1 MSHGVSPHLT
11 RMLLEAGRRSG
22 VDGSRLTGI
31 PGLTVVGEEHVRIP
45 TTTLLHVWETISGAM
60 AEAGGGARAME
71 LWRPGRLGVWD
82 YLFPAADTL
91 HDALH
96 ASGRHFATI
105 ADPADTLRVTRD
117 GEGVTVTW
125 HGPYQEQPSFPLIAE
140 FVPAMLLG
148 VAGSGAGRRLVPVRV
163 RLPHRPPPR
172 HDLLADVYGT
182 RRIEFEAGP
191 PAVTF
196 SEADADAP
204 FPGADPA
211 LAAILDDHARITVAT
226 ARPVLDWLGRFHLAL
241 EDAVGAGT
249 PELADVARR
258 LAMGPRTLQRRLRDE
273 GTSWR
278 DELERF
284 RRQRVEHLLRETSMT
299 LEAISA
305 RSGYSDPRALRRAV
319 HRWYGRGP
327 AALRTAARADRAGR
341 T

>member
-1 MSHGVSPHLT
+1 MLHGVSPHLT

-22 VDGSRLTGI
+22 VHRSQLGRI

-45 TTTLLHVWETISGAM
+45 TATLLRVWETISEAM
-60 AEAGGGARAME
+60 AEAGGGAR
-71 LWRPGRLGVWD
+71 G
-82 YLFPAADTL
+82 
-91 HDALH
+91 
-96 ASGRHFATI
+96 
-105 ADPADTLRVTRD
+105 
-117 GEGVTVTW
+117 
-125 HGPYQEQPSFPLIAE
+125 
-140 FVPAMLLG
+140 VPAMLLG
-148 VAGSGAGRRLVPVRV
+148 VAGWGAGRRFVPVRV
-163 RLPHRPPPR
+163 RLPHRAPPR
-172 HDLLADVYGT
+172 HDPLTEVYGV

-204 FPGADPA
+204 FPRADPA
-211 LAAILDDHARITVAT
+211 LAAILDEHARITVAT

-241 EDAVGAGT
+241 EDAVGAGP

-258 LAMGPRTLQRRLRDE
+258 LAMGPRTLQRRLSDE

-305 RSGYSDPRALRRAV
+305 RSGYSHPRALRRAV
-319 HRWYGRGP
+319 HRWHGCGP
-327 AALRTAARADRAGR
+327 AALRTSLRAGG

>member
-1 MSHGVSPHLT
+1 MLHGVSPHLT

-22 VDGSRLTGI
+22 VHRSQLGRV
-31 PGLTVVGEEHVRIP
+31 PGLTVVDEEHVRIP
-45 TTTLLHVWETISGAM
+45 TATLLRVWEAISGPM
-60 AEAGGGARAME
+60 AEAGGGARVME

-82 YLFPAADTL
+82 YLFTAADTL

-96 ASGRHFATI
+96 ACGRHFATI
-105 ADPADTLRVTRD
+105 ADPADSLGVTRD
-117 GEGVTVTW
+117 GDGVTVTW
-125 HGPYQEQPSFPLIAE
+125 HGPYREHPSFPLIAE

-148 VAGSGAGRRLVPVRV
+148 AAGSGAGRRLVPVRV
-163 RLPHRPPPR
+163 RLPHRAPPQ
-172 HDLLADVYGT
+172 HDLLTDVYGT
-182 RRIEFEAGP
+182 RQIEFEAGP

-204 FPGADPA
+204 LPGADPA
-211 LAAILDDHARITVAT
+211 LAAILDEHARVTVAT

-241 EDAVGAGT
+241 EDAVGAGP

-258 LAMGPRTLQRRLRDE
+258 LAMGPRTLQRRLSDE

-305 RSGYSDPRALRRAV
+305 RAGYSDPRALRRAV
-319 HRWYGRGP
+319 HRWYGFGP
-327 AALRTAARADRAGR
+327 AALRTSSRGDRAGR